1 MELPEDIPRAHLPL
15 AEAFEDLDEAFQ
27 LYEDGMT
34 ARSIPLALQP
44 AWRTFVKARHDPD
57 SPLGPSA
64 MGPGSVRAFRDHLF
78 ALMTTVPDAATAAA
92 APTLDRWCV
101 IRSRGDCLLIGRVN
115 GHPLLR
121 ENARATTSPLFRIA
135 AADGWARTWSRIY
148 RLLAPDPSFFLDLQR
163 DDRLPPC
170 TEIVWEMMPASS
182 HH

>member
-15 AEAFEDLDEAFQ
+15 VEAFEDLDEAFHVYQ
-27 LYEDGMT
+27 DGMT
-34 ARSIPLALQP
+34 ARNIPVALQP
-44 AWRTFVKARHDPD
+44 AWRSFLSARHDTPD
-57 SPLGPSA
+57 SPSA

-78 ALMTTVPDAATAAA
+78 SLMTTAPEAATRAR

-170 TEIVWEMMPASS
+170 TEIVWEMMPTPSR
-182 HH
+182 H